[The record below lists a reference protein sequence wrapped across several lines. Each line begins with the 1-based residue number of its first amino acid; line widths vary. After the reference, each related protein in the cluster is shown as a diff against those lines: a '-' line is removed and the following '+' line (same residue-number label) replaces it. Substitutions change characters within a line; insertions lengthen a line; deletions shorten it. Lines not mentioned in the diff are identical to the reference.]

1 MTPELTRNTAVDWL
15 SVGLIGASSLLVAV
29 STSLFHALHIL
40 VGSALFLFAF
50 RFDRRLFFLAAY
62 AATVFVIYNEPG
74 FDLKEF
80 SFYFFTLLF
89 VMRVLLPDILQ
100 FRLRLDSTL
109 DKLFLSL
116 FLLSLF
122 HIVTGTIFGGKLFR
136 SVQEFTFYYSPLL
149 FYLFIRDNTHS
160 PGFWKAFV
168 AISYGILGYT
178 IFRSIYDYYLK
189 LLRAT
194 QEWEFGVIRG
204 AGNENVLLFGAFLS
218 FFLFVYLTSK
228 KVRAL
233 HMTLF
238 FLCTIGLLVT
248 LTRSVWIGFAFGM
261 GLAVLFGDGFARRKT
276 LLYLGSLITGL
287 VLVAFLFF
295 QEAVLFAWEI
305 IQLRFRFLSSNT
317 LDMSFVDRFYET
329 EAVWEY
335 IRRNPILGY
344 GHGVDYIRY
353 DVFFGH
359 TKNPSSFIHNGY
371 LAVYFKFGLV
381 GLVLF
386 VTLFGWIIRNSLALF
401 RRATTPWV
409 KAVSMAMF
417 CYFST
422 ALLINLVTPVFLFF
436 EGIFLMSVLSG
447 VLSMLLLRESKHE
460 PI

>member
-1 MTPELTRNTAVDWL
+1 MTPELTRNTPVDWL

-29 STSLFHALHIL
+29 STSLFHAVHVL
-40 VGSALFLFAF
+40 VGAALFLFAF

-62 AATVFVIYNEPG
+62 AASVFVIYNEPG

-80 SFYFFTLLF
+80 SYYFFTLLF
-89 VMRVLLPDILQ
+89 AIRVLLPDLLQ
-100 FRLRLDSTL
+100 LRIRLDSGL
-109 DKLFLSL
+109 DKLFLAL
-116 FLLSLF
+116 FILSLF
-122 HIVTGTIFGGKLFR
+122 HIVTGAIFGGNLFR
-136 SVQEFTFYYSPLL
+136 SVREFTFYYSPLL
-149 FYLFIRDNTHS
+149 FYLFIRDNTQS
-160 PGFWKAFV
+160 PGFWKGFV

-178 IFRSIYDYYLK
+178 IIRSILDYYFK
-189 LLRAT
+189 LVRAT

-228 KVRAL
+228 KVRAF
-233 HMTLF
+233 HMMMF
-238 FLCTIGLLVT
+238 FLFTIGLLVT

-261 GLAVLFGDGFARRKT
+261 GLAVLFGDSFSRRKT
-276 LLYLGSLITGL
+276 ISYLSTLIVGL
-287 VLVAFLFF
+287 VLVGFIFF
-295 QEAVLFAWEI
+295 QEAVLFAWEV
-305 IQLRFRFLSSNT
+305 IQMRFKFLSSNT

-381 GLVLF
+381 GVALF
-386 VTLFGWIIRNSLALF
+386 VALFTWIIRNSLRLF
-401 RRATTPWV
+401 RLTDTPWV
-409 KAVSMAMF
+409 KALSMAIF

-436 EGIFLMSVLSG
+436 EGIFLMSILG
-447 VLSMLLLRESKHE
+447 GILSMLLIRESKPE
-460 PI
+460 PV